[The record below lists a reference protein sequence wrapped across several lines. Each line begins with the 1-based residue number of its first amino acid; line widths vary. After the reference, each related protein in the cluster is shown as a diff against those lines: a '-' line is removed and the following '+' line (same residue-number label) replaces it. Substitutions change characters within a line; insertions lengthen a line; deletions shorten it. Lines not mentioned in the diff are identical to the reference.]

1 MDETIDVEVA
11 YACPERQLILKVEV
25 PAGTTAI
32 EAARLSG
39 IEEQF
44 PEIDLGKNRLGIFGK
59 LCKPERP
66 LNAGDRVEIY
76 RPLLVDPRAARREL
90 AAAGKS
96 MGKGGRDEPDED

>member
-1 MDETIDVEVA
+1 MDETIEVEVA
-11 YACPERQLILKVEV
+11 YAVPERQLIVKVEV

-44 PEIDLGKNRLGIFGK
+44 PEIDLGKNRMGVFGK
-59 LCKPERP
+59 LCKADRP

-90 AAAGKS
+90 AAVGKS
-96 MGKGGRDEPDED
+96 MGKGGRDNPDED